1 MKGKKVL
8 LIEPNYNNKYPPL
21 GLMKL
26 ATYHK
31 MIGYEVVYYK
41 GEFNDF
47 VINQLAEQVIRKIAL
62 IEEGLN
68 WKSRTGLIKNFIK
81 RRNYQTLERILDGIL
96 VNRPAITEWLKYYN
110 SFYTKKEYLKYP
122 EWDRVCITT
131 LFTFHWRKTIS
142 TINAFKH
149 LSKSIDQVYIGGILA
164 SLKSKE
170 LLQETGL
177 KSHIGLLD
185 VSGLLDDNDI
195 IIDELPLDYSIL
207 EEIDYKYPENGSYY
221 GYMTRGCT
229 RKCPFCAVPKLEPY
243 FKNYIPLKNFIDET
257 RRTFGEHRNLLLLDN
272 NVLASSRFKDIITE
286 IIEAGFTKNA
296 TYTEPN
302 QLEIINQNLIKGIN
316 DRGYIKKFYNLILG
330 LKKRARG
337 SSAEEVNMI
346 IRKYNF
352 DVLELINKKD
362 ILKAIDEVTQIYE
375 KYRNK
380 TKKARYV
387 DFNQGVDARYI
398 NEENVKLLAKIPI
411 NPLRIAFDDM
421 KYSDIY
427 TEAVKLSAKYGIRHL
442 SNYLLYNFKDKPVDL
457 YQRLKLNI
465 QLSES
470 LDIDIY
476 SFPMKYIPING
487 SFSKNRDF
495 IGIHWNRKFIRAIQ
509 AILNATKGKIGR
521 GHSFFEEAFGRNEGD
536 FEKLLWMPETLI
548 IHRFHFKENGITEGW
563 WKTFSSLSS
572 SEFESIK
579 EIIISNNFTNL
590 KLNSYNEK
598 ISSVLG
604 YYLIHR
610 ADVKKQNVVL
620 DDSHSSIVEPEKDNL
635 EVVNSTN
642 LLSFSHNYKM

>member
-31 MIGYEVVYYK
+31 MIGYDVVFYK

-47 VINQLAEQVIRKIAL
+47 VINQLTEQAIRKIAL
-62 IEEGLN
+62 IEDGLN
-68 WKSRTGLIKNFIK
+68 WKSRSALIKDFIR
-81 RRNYQTLERILDGIL
+81 RRNYKTLEKIVDGII
-96 VNRPAITEWLKYYN
+96 VNRPAISEWLKYYN
-110 SFYTKKEYLKYP
+110 SFYSKKEYFKHP
-122 EWDRVCITT
+122 EWDRICITT
-131 LFTFHWRKTIS
+131 LFTFYWEKTIS

-149 LSKSIDQVYIGGILA
+149 LCKSNDQVFIGGVLA

-170 LLQETGL
+170 LAHETGL
-177 KSHIGLLD
+177 KPHVGLMDVPGILD
-185 VSGLLDDNDI
+185 NNNI
-195 IIDELPLDYSIL
+195 IIDELALDYSIL

-229 RKCPFCAVPKLEPY
+229 RKCPFCAVPRLEPN

-257 RRTFGEHRNLLLLDN
+257 RKIYGEHKNLLLLDN
-272 NVLASSRFKDIITE
+272 NVLASNRFKDIIKE
-286 IIEAGFTKNA
+286 IIEAGFTRNS

-302 QLEIINQNLIKGIN
+302 QLEIINQNLKNGIN
-316 DRGYIKKFYNLILG
+316 DRGYVKKFHNLILD
-330 LKKRARG
+330 LQKRARG
-337 SSAEEVNMI
+337 ISSEEVNSI
-346 IRKYNF
+346 IMRYNF
-352 DVLELINKKD
+352 DILELINKKD
-362 ILKAIDEVTQIYE
+362 ILNVFDGLNPIYE

-380 TKKARYV
+380 TKKARHV

-398 NEENVKLLAKIPI
+398 NEAKVKLLAQIPI

-421 KYSDIY
+421 KYADIY
-427 TEAVKLSAKYGIRHL
+427 TNAVKLSAKYGIRHL

-465 QLSES
+465 ELSES

-487 SFSKNRDF
+487 SFSTTRDF
-495 IGIHWNRKFIRAIQ
+495 IGEHWNRKFIRAIQ

-521 GHSFFEEAFGRNEGD
+521 GKSFFEEAFGRNESD
-536 FEKLLWMPETLI
+536 FEKLLWMPEALI
-548 IHRFHFKENGITEGW
+548 IQRFHFKVNGITEEW

-572 SEFESIK
+572 LEFDSVK
-579 EIIISNNFTNL
+579 EIIISNNFSNL
-590 KLNSYNEK
+590 NLNSYNEK
-598 ISSVLG
+598 IIKLLG

-610 ADVKKQNVVL
+610 VRVIKQNVIL
-620 DDSHSSIVEPEKDNL
+620 DDSSGSIVEPKKDNL
-635 EVVNSTN
+635 EVVNSSN
-642 LLSFSHNYKM
+642 LLPF